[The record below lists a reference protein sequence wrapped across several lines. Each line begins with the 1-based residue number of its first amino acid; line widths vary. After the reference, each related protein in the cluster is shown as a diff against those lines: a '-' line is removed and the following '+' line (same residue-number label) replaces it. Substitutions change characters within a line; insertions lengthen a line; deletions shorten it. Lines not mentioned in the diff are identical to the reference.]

1 VAGLLELERLCN
13 VLPGQIETAAN
24 ELAREVVQT
33 IDADVVAHTP
43 VDVTT
48 AVSNW
53 QPGIN
58 APPGFELP
66 AIVAGHAGSTASQSR
81 QEAIAH
87 VNRALREKQ
96 PGEAFYLS
104 NLAGHIGFLNDGTSK
119 QEPAGFVER
128 AVRKG
133 EIHAATAELRIP
145 E

>member
-1 VAGLLELERLCN
+1 MAGLLELERLCT
-13 VLPGQIETAAN
+13 VLPGQIDVAAN
-24 ELAREVVQT
+24 ELARRVVHV
-33 IDADVVAHTP
+33 IDVDVVEHTP
-43 VDVTT
+43 VDVTE

-58 APPGFELP
+58 EAPGFALP
-66 AIVAGHAGSTASQSR
+66 AIFPGKAGSTAPQSR
-81 QEAIAH
+81 QEAIDH
-87 VNRALREKQ
+87 VDRALKEKQ

-128 AVRKG
+128 AVRQG
-133 EIHAATAELRIP
+133 EIYANGADLEVP